1 MSMVSEARFTGQVAI
16 VTGAGNP
23 EGIGMACARKL
34 HQEGAT
40 LIIVSST
47 ERIHQRVGEL
57 SGLDEPEVVGYAVDL
72 TDAGAVNDVVQDVLA
87 GFERVDV
94 LINNAGIASIAT
106 PVNRASFGELSES
119 DWDRDIA
126 VNLKTAFNTTK
137 AVLPTMRANGY
148 GRIVNVSSV
157 TGPLVSATG
166 TAGYSAAKGG
176 MDGMMRALALELGS
190 EGITVNG
197 VAPGWI
203 DTGALSSGQ
212 LESAEYTPLRRAGR
226 PDEVAAAVVFLAC
239 ADASYITGQSLVV
252 DGGNIIQEHK
262 GPGNRS

>member
-1 MSMVSEARFTGQVAI
+1 MSMVSEARFKGQIAL

-23 EGIGMACARKL
+23 EGIGMACARQL
-34 HQEGAT
+34 QREGAT
-40 LIIVSST
+40 CVVVSST

-57 SGLDEPEVVGYAVDL
+57 SGPGKPDVVGYAIDL
-72 TDAGAVNDVVQDVLA
+72 TDADAVNSVMRDVLTR
-87 GFERVDV
+87 FDRVDV
-94 LINNAGIASIAT
+94 LVNNAGIASIAT
-106 PVNRASFGELSES
+106 PVNRAAFGELSES

-126 VNLKTAFNTTK
+126 VNLKTAFNCTQ
-137 AVLPTMRANGY
+137 AVLPTMASNGY
-148 GRIVNVSSV
+148 GRIINVSSV

-176 MDGMMRALALELGS
+176 MDGLMRALAIELGPK
-190 EGITVNG
+190 GITVNG

-203 DTGALSSGQ
+203 DSGALSAGQ
-212 LESAEYTPLRRAGR
+212 LESAEYTPLRRAGT
-226 PDEVAAAVVFLAC
+226 PQEVAAAVVFLASPE
-239 ADASYITGQSLVV
+239 ASYITGQSLVV